1 MGSIENAA
9 VGKAKEIDA
18 NVKLMI
24 MTAFELSSYELSR
37 DLPFVKIEDLLKN
50 PISMSSICNFIYKKI
65 AS

>member
-9 VGKAKEIDA
+9 VRKPKEIDG
-18 NVKLMI
+18 NVNLMI
-24 MTAFELSSYELSR
+24 MTAFELSSYELSH

-50 PISMSSICNFIYKKI
+50 PISVSSICKVIDKKI